1 MSLEE
6 VRVVSTKT
14 VGLLHPGNMGVTIGA
29 AAAAGG
35 ARVIW
40 ASEQRSKATNDRAN
54 RARLTDIGNLAE
66 LVRSSDV
73 ILAVCPPHAAP
84 EIART
89 VMRSNFSG
97 IYVDANAVSPA
108 TAIKISETVTKSGAS
123 FVDGGIIGS
132 PVKRAGTTR
141 LYLSGARSGEVAAVF
156 SGSLLDAKVVGDQPG
171 RASALKMAYAAWTKC
186 SDALVLGIRALA
198 SMEGVEEALIQ
209 EWSLSQPELSPRS
222 VKAAESSAP
231 KAWRY
236 VGEMKE
242 IAATFADVGLP
253 SGFHMAATDIY
264 ERLESFKDHT
274 DPPPSLT
281 EVVNALC
288 TSGTKRRSRM

>member
-1 MSLEE
+1 M
-6 VRVVSTKT
+6 STKT

-35 ARVIW
+35 ASVIW
-40 ASEQRSKATNDRAN
+40 ASDQRSKATHDRAK
-54 RARLTDIGNLAE
+54 RAGLTDNGNVTE

-84 EIART
+84 ELART
-89 VMRSNFSG
+89 VMKNDFSG

-108 TAIKISETVTKSGAS
+108 TAMQISETVTKGGAS

-132 PVKRAGTTR
+132 PVRRAGTTR
-141 LYLSGARSGEVAAVF
+141 LYLSGVRSEEIAGLF
-156 SGSLLDAKVVGDQPG
+156 SGSLLDARVIGEQPG
-171 RASALKMAYAAWTKC
+171 SASALKITYAAWTKC

-198 SMEGVEEALIQ
+198 SIEGVEEALIQ
-209 EWSLSQPELSPRS
+209 EWSLSQPQLSSWS

-242 IAATFADVGLP
+242 IAATFASAGLP
-253 SGFHMAATDIY
+253 PGFHMAAADIY
-264 ERLESFKDHT
+264 ERLEAFKGST
-274 DPPPSLT
+274 DPPPALT

-288 TSGTKRRSRM
+288 TSGTKRHSTM